1 MLNEASNSKFVSRKS
16 NIINHNSNT
25 NYGVGSEI
33 IYNRVVL
40 KSNLSDYNNAYILLT
55 GNIAIK
61 GHQLT
66 QVAFKNC
73 AQFTKYITMIDGTS
87 IDHAEDLD
95 LVMLIYNLIEHS
107 NYSANYSRIVQT
119 ILKQQFLFKR

>member
-25 NYGVGSEI
+25 NYGVGSES

-40 KSNLSDYNNAYILLT
+40 KSNLSDYNNASILLT
-55 GNIAIK
+55 GNIAII

-107 NYSANYSRIVQT
+107 NYSSNYSRIVQT

>member
-1 MLNEASNSKFVSRKS
+1 MNEASNSKFVSRKS

-33 IYNRVVL
+33 IYNGVVL
-40 KSNLSDYNNAYILLT
+40 KSNLSDYNNASILLR
-55 GNIAIK
+55 GNIAII

-87 IDHAEDLD
+87 FRFSHANIQFNRTFKLFFK
-95 LVMLIYNLIEHS
+95 LFKNSS
-107 NYSANYSRIVQT
+107 NYS
-119 ILKQQFLFKR
+119 

>member
-40 KSNLSDYNNAYILLT
+40 KPNLSDYNNASILLT
-55 GNIAIK
+55 GNIAII

-73 AQFTKYITMIDGTS
+73 AQFTKYITMIDRTS

-107 NYSANYSRIVQT
+107 NYSSNYSRIVQT
-119 ILKQQFLFKR
+119 ILK

>member
-1 MLNEASNSKFVSRKS
+1 MNEASNSKFVSRKS

-40 KSNLSDYNNAYILLT
+40 KPNLSDYNNASILLT
-55 GNIAIK
+55 GNIAII

-107 NYSANYSRIVQT
+107 NYSSNYSRIVQT
-119 ILKQQFLFKR
+119 ILK